1 MDTGTALKRK
11 AGRYA
16 TIALVLL
23 LLTSPVAGFIAGYI
37 SFFGPVTTYIASFI
51 SMFLLIILTDWST
64 KAIFGVD

>member
-37 SFFGPVTTYIASFI
+37 SFFGPVTTYIWGGI
-51 SMFLLIILTDWST
+51 NGKIRCKILCNNNFS
-64 KAIFGVD
+64 